1 MDRIEDGITNFKK
14 EFDIQMK
21 ERSGNYTVEQDRG

>member
-21 ERSGNYTVEQDRG
+21 ERSGNYTVE